1 MWISSRYAFLGLVT
15 ITGCFFT
22 APAQTPV
29 APRMPQFIEQYTA
42 DSKSLRETYTVLIS
56 PQRMARFEKFYNDE
70 LAVLAAMDFDSLSQ
84 EDKVDYLLLKNR
96 LNADLNQLAIERQ
109 QTADMRT
116 LLPFAE
122 TFGTILEQK
131 RLMQRPDAEKDA
143 AALTAMVKQ
152 LDAARARAL
161 ESDTGFHALARRLH
175 PSSRPAA
182 AAIAQNLA
190 GGSGQRLR
198 FARRNFVRR

>member
-15 ITGCFFT
+15 ITGCFFA
-22 APAQTPV
+22 APAETPV
-29 APRMPQFIEQYTA
+29 VPRMPQFIEQYTA

-56 PQRMARFEKFYNDE
+56 PVRMARFEKFYNDE
-70 LAVLAAMDFDSLSQ
+70 VAALAAMDFDSLSQ

-96 LNADLNQLAIERQ
+96 LNADLHQLAIERQ
-109 QTADMRT
+109 QTADMQT
-116 LLPFAE
+116 FLPFAE

-152 LDAARARAL
+152 MDAARARL
-161 ESDTGFHALARRLH
+161 D
-175 PSSRPAA
+175 PKPQAA
-182 AAIAQNLA
+182 AKPKINPVTANRALLATEKLRSQLKDWFDQNNGYDPL
-190 GGSGQRLR
+190 
-198 FARRNFVRR
+198 F

>member
-15 ITGCFFT
+15 ITGCFFA

-29 APRMPQFIEQYTA
+29 APRMPRFIEQYTA

-56 PQRMARFEKFYNDE
+56 PLRTARFEKFYNDE

-96 LNADLNQLAIERQ
+96 LNADLHQLAIERQ

-116 LLPFAE
+116 LLPFADTIE
-122 TFGTILEQK
+122 TILEQK
-131 RLMQRPDAEKDA
+131 RLRSEEHTSELQS
-143 AALTAMVKQ
+143 L
-152 LDAARARAL
+152 
-161 ESDTGFHALARRLH
+161 
-175 PSSRPAA
+175 
-182 AAIAQNLA
+182 
-190 GGSGQRLR
+190 
-198 FARRNFVRR
+198 